1 MERDAAASFGEQSG
15 GPSGLDLVI
24 EVAHDLRT
32 PLTSIVFL
40 AENLRSGMSGA
51 LTSMQQ
57 HQVGLIYAAAF
68 ELASVAND
76 LTELA
81 HGGEQ
86 LLERQPVAFSIAS
99 VLQSV
104 HDIVR
109 PIAEDRGVE
118 ARVEH
123 TVSDRRLGH
132 PAALGRVLLNLLTNA
147 LTCTSTGFVQTS
159 ATARSEG
166 HVLFSVRDT
175 GEGIPPDRLAALF
188 DAPYTRRNT
197 TRRGF
202 ASSGLGL
209 AICRRLVSTMGGELK
224 VRSAPDRGSCF
235 YFELDLPVATEAAND
250 SISPAASSPD
260 PAR

>member
-1 MERDAAASFGEQSG
+1 MMEQSATGSFGEQLAS
-15 GPSGLDLVI
+15 PKGLDLVV

-32 PLTSIVFL
+32 PLTSILFL
-40 AENLRSGMSGA
+40 AENLRAGMSGA
-51 LTSMQQ
+51 LSSMQQ

-68 ELASVAND
+68 ELASVADD

-81 HGGEQ
+81 HGGER

-99 VLQSV
+99 VLLSV

-118 ARVEH
+118 IRVEH

-147 LTCTSTGFVQTS
+147 LTSTSTGFVETS

-175 GEGIPPDRLAALF
+175 GEGIPPDLLAALF
-188 DAPYTRRNT
+188 DAPYTRRKA

-209 AICRRLVSTMGGELK
+209 AICRRLVSSMGGELK
-224 VRSAPDRGSCF
+224 VRSAPDGSCF
-235 YFELDLPVATEAAND
+235 YFELDLPVAADAASC
-250 SISPAASSPD
+250 SISG
-260 PAR
+260 